1 MVTAAHA
8 SVAAAHSSAAA
19 TATHPASAHRAR
31 ATDAVTATAGVTATM
46 LLTGVARV
54 SARRLIDSGEDPF
67 AAEVRGG
74 IRTGRCRHCNQQA
87 KRKNNTH
94 APILLFVMNL
104 HLDSNARARPAPTS
118 RGEKRGNET

>member
-1 MVTAAHA
+1 LAIGGDVEYDFGLSDRQRMCAHARIADSDCTAARGRARRGTVRVMVTAAHA

-54 SARRLIDSGEDPF
+54 SARRLID
-67 AAEVRGG
+67 
-74 IRTGRCRHCNQQA
+74 
-87 KRKNNTH
+87 
-94 APILLFVMNL
+94 
-104 HLDSNARARPAPTS
+104 
-118 RGEKRGNET
+118 